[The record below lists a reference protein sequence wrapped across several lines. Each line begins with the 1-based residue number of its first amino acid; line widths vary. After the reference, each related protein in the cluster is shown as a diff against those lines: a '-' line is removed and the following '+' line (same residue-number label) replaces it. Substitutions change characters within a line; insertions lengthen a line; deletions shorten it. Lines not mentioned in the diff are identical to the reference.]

1 MSPVMRASA
10 GLFRFGRATVG
21 RRGERYYR
29 LPQRLAALVRGGGPL
44 TLAARVLPDLQP
56 QNGKLVGR
64 GSLKRPCSAPLRGG
78 GWWRGDGL
86 GWRTF
91 NDIRWISADSL
102 LNSIDVLRL
111 FLQLIF
117 FDKGCFPG
125 TILPAKYSN
134 PYWFSN
140 PAGRIF
146 NGVGKR
152 PIYAESSNLD
162 VGH

>member
-64 GSLKRPCSAPLRGG
+64 GSLKRPC
-78 GWWRGDGL
+78 
-86 GWRTF
+86 
-91 NDIRWISADSL
+91 NHY
-102 LNSIDVLRL
+102 RL
-111 FLQLIF
+111 
-117 FDKGCFPG
+117 
-125 TILPAKYSN
+125 A
-134 PYWFSN
+134 
-140 PAGRIF
+140 
-146 NGVGKR
+146 
-152 PIYAESSNLD
+152 
-162 VGH
+162 